1 MRSRPKGQGGNMEVI
16 LREEI
21 AGLGKAGELVKV
33 RDGFARNYLIPLK
46 KASPADPKNVR
57 MIEHQKKQAEARS
70 NKLRKVAED
79 LAAKLGA
86 TSVTLSRETGEEDKI
101 FGSVTTKDIADAL
114 RKAGVSIDKR
124 QITIKEPIK
133 SIGTF
138 DVDVKLHAE
147 VNGTVKVWVVKK

>member
-1 MRSRPKGQGGNMEVI
+1 MEVI

>member
-1 MRSRPKGQGGNMEVI
+1 MEVI
-16 LREEI
+16 LKEEI

>member
-1 MRSRPKGQGGNMEVI
+1 MEVI
-16 LREEI
+16 LKEAIE
-21 AGLGKAGELVKV
+21 GLGKAGELVKV

-46 KASPADPKNVR
+46 KAAPADLKNVR

-70 NKLRKVAED
+70 SKLRKVAED
-79 LAAKLGA
+79 AAAKLAA
-86 TSVTLSRETGEEDKI
+86 TSVTIARETGEEDKI

>member
-16 LREEI
+16 LKEEI